1 MTMADRGSDRETI
14 RNVGESTR
22 RETPR
27 PTSAKDPGHSQPGDA
42 GKTSGGGSLGH
53 DQPPGDQSRIR
64 NEGHQGRSDV
74 RDRQTP
80 DPLPELEP

>member
-1 MTMADRGSDRETI
+1 MADRGQDQQAV
-14 RNVGESTR
+14 RNVGESR
-22 RETPR
+22 RESGR
-27 PTSAKDPGHSQPGDA
+27 PTPSKPRGQQQPTDA

-64 NEGHQGRSDV
+64 NEGSKGRPDV
-74 RDRQTP
+74 RDRETP

>member
-1 MTMADRGSDRETI
+1 MADRGRDREAI
-14 RNVGESTR
+14 RNIEQSAAR
-22 RETPR
+22 DAAR
-27 PTSAKDPGHSQPGDA
+27 PSAVNDPGQSQPGDA

-64 NEGHQGRSDV
+64 NEGKKGRSDV
-74 RDRQTP
+74 RDRETP

>member
-1 MTMADRGSDRETI
+1 MADRGRDREAI
-14 RNVGESTR
+14 RNIGDSSR
-22 RETPR
+22 RE
-27 PTSAKDPGHSQPGDA
+27 AMQPPAPAPEPPADA

-64 NEGHQGRSDV
+64 NEGSRGRGDL
-74 RDRQTP
+74 RDRETP

>member
-1 MTMADRGSDRETI
+1 MKMADRGRDQQAV
-14 RNVGESTR
+14 RNVGESSR
-22 RETPR
+22 RESSR
-27 PTSAKDPGHSQPGDA
+27 PTPSNAGGPPQPTDA

-64 NEGHQGRSDV
+64 NEGSKGRPDV
-74 RDRQTP
+74 RDRETP